1 MVIEAAA
8 VLAMEGNE
16 IAPETRAR
24 ILHIL
29 HCYESGLLKDTDCT
43 GCVWLGQSGCQNPKD
58 CQRDE
63 LTDRYQAEEGFH
75 EDGKFGTDN
84 GGGGTDAGG

>member
-1 MVIEAAA
+1 MEIAAEA
-8 VLAMEGNE
+8 VLAMEGHE
-16 IAPETRAR
+16 INQEARAR

-43 GCVWLGQSGCQNPKD
+43 GCVWLGKYGCQNPND

-63 LTDRYQAEEGFH
+63 LADRYQAEEGIH
-75 EDGKFGTDN
+75 EDGKLGTGN
-84 GGGGTDAGG
+84 GKGITDAGG